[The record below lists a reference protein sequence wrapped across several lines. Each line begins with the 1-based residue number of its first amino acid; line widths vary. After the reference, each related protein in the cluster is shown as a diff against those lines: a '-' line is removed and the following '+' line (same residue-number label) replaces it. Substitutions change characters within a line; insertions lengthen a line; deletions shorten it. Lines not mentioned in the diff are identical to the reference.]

1 MESGEPGE
9 LMQELLVLFLE
20 EGSLFSFGT
29 DNEEGGSSIEVS
41 GEGTKRRGVY
51 L

>member
-1 MESGEPGE
+1 MESGESGE

-20 EGSLFSFGT
+20 EGSMFSFGT
-29 DNEEGGSSIEVS
+29 GNEEGGSSIEVS
-41 GEGTKRRGVY
+41 GRRAKRRGVY